1 MRGPYRKRRVEMP
14 PRFGHFKPAG
24 VPKRFLER
32 IDLTVDEFEAIRLA
46 DYEQLEH
53 LEASEKM
60 NISRST
66 FSRLVERARQKLA
79 SVIIEGKELV
89 IDGGNIDF
97 VNTLHHCRDCGEIS
111 PGPAD
116 VDTGNCPDC
125 GSPNVEDVA
134 RRFRGRRGRR
144 GHGRNE

>member
-1 MRGPYRKRRVEMP
+1 MP

-32 IDLTVDEFEAIRLA
+32 VDLTVDEFEAIRLA

-66 FSRLVERARQKLA
+66 FTRLIDKARQKLA
-79 SVIIEGKELV
+79 SAIIEGKELV
-89 IDGGNIDF
+89 IDGGNVDF
-97 VNTLHHCRDCGEIS
+97 VNTLRECKDCGETS

-116 VDTGNCPDC
+116 QDVGNCPDC
-125 GSPNVEDVA
+125 GSPNVEDIA

-144 GHGRNE
+144 GRRDE